1 MTATEL
7 EDEARG
13 PSTIQVPISTAEFE
27 SLFGTLGDDWMLL
40 AEKLGFTHAEME
52 SVEMSLPTPLKR
64 ASTILRSWFE
74 GPMNPSI
81 EYFCTMMS
89 NIGHPEISELIK
101 ARYLMEANQNIVDQS
116 QDTTRTHDDGTDV
129 MKTTPELVDNSD
141 VQDTI
146 NSPASVNIISD
157 DDKPGKP
164 ESPHSV
170 SDETKSEI
178 ESMMAKMSLETIT
191 SPESASFQN
200 DLL

>member
-1 MTATEL
+1 MTDTEL
-7 EDEARG
+7 EDEACG

-40 AEKLGFTHAEME
+40 ASELGFTHTEIE

-81 EYFCTMMS
+81 EYFCTVMS
-89 NIGHPEISELIK
+89 GIGHPEISELIK
-101 ARYLMEANQNIVDQS
+101 DRYLKDQS
-116 QDTTRTHDDGTDV
+116 QDTTCTDDDRTDV

-146 NSPASVNIISD
+146 ISPASVNVIRD

-178 ESMMAKMSLETIT
+178 ESMMIEMSLETIT
-191 SPESASFQN
+191 SPESASFQK
-200 DLL
+200 DVL